1 MAAGAIERKLAA
13 IMIADVAGFSCL
25 MERDESR
32 TFERLRALR
41 EDVTNAAVLEHGG
54 RIIKT
59 TGDGFLAEFSSAT
72 EGN

>member
-13 IMIADVAGFSCL
+13 IMIADVAGFSRL

-32 TFERLRALR
+32 TFERLSKLR
-41 EDVTNAAVLEHGG
+41 EDVTHATVLEHGG

-59 TGDGFLAEFSSAT
+59 TGDGFLA
-72 EGN
+72 